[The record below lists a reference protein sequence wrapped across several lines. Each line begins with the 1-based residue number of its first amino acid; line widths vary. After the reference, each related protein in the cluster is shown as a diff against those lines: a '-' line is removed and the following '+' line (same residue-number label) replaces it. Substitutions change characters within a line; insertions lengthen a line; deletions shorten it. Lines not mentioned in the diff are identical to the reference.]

1 MCGDLELALS
11 VQEALNLD
19 IFERCLLLTTEGGL
33 QNKIYWVNILEIL
46 DDLSHI
52 EPGEFLITTAHGLQA
67 LNKKRQQ
74 EMVELFAERKMAA
87 MAIQTGHYIEEIPAS
102 LVSLFSAS
110 NIPLIEI
117 PPDISFKN
125 ITRSLMLSLLKA
137 ENEDTGE
144 MQPAKG
150 QVQLQQKYKTMLAI
164 WSGLTAGN
172 KPLSYHQDFLGLG
185 LETER
190 EYWICRVAICE
201 LNRKRTLYPVQT
213 EEHLAEPVVKAL
225 FQLLE
230 QRHMPYLVG
239 TTGTNLTLLL
249 QPLPESGTGSA
260 MIQYSR
266 RVLEELRLLYAQYD
280 IYLGLSNS
288 HINLSN
294 WEKAL
299 YQAEAALQ
307 AAALGLVKQNGFG
320 SYAALGPLKLILA
333 VEQTEVLEDQLH
345 ETLNSLFE
353 YDQRTCGALIQ
364 TLRTYL
370 KYHNIKNASEELY
383 VHRHT
388 MKYRLN
394 QIRKL
399 TGINPEETSS
409 VVILSEALTIYDYLK
424 ARGLIA

>member
-1 MCGDLELALS
+1 MSLT
-11 VQEALNLD
+11 VQEALNLE
-19 IFERCLLLTTEGGL
+19 IFGRCRLLTSGSGL
-33 QNKIYWVNILEIL
+33 KSNIYWVNILEIL

-67 LNKKRQQ
+67 LNTKRQK

-102 LVSLFSAS
+102 LVSLFSAY

-117 PPDISFKN
+117 PPDISFKS

-137 ENEDTGE
+137 EKEDARE
-144 MQPAKG
+144 IPPAEGKK
-150 QVQLQQKYKTMLAI
+150 QLQHKYKIMLAI
-164 WSGLTAGN
+164 WSGLTEGK
-172 KPLSYHQDFLGLG
+172 KPLSYHQGFLGLG
-185 LETER
+185 IETER
-190 EYWICRVAICE
+190 EYWACRVAVCDP
-201 LNRKRTLYPVQT
+201 NRWPTLYPVQT
-213 EEHLAEPVVKAL
+213 EEHLAETVGQAL
-225 FQLLE
+225 FQLME
-230 QRHMPYLVG
+230 QRHIPYLIG
-239 TTGTNLTLLL
+239 TAGDNLTLLL
-249 QPLPESGTGSA
+249 QPLPESGMGSA
-260 MIQYSR
+260 IVQYSKR
-266 RVLEELRLLYAQYD
+266 ILEELRLLCAQND

-288 HINLSN
+288 HFNIES

-299 YQAEAALQ
+299 GQAETALQ
-307 AAALGLVKQNGFG
+307 SAALGLVKQNGFG

-333 VEQTEVLEDQLH
+333 VERTEVLEDQLH
-345 ETLNSLFE
+345 ETLNPLFE
-353 YDQRTCGALIQ
+353 YDQRTGGALVH

-424 ARGLIA
+424 ARGLHP

>member
-1 MCGDLELALS
+1 MSLT
-11 VQEALNLD
+11 VKEALNLE
-19 IFERCLLLTTEGGL
+19 IFSRCRLLTTGSGL
-33 QNKIYWVNILEIL
+33 ESNIYWVNILEIL

-52 EPGEFLITTAHGLQA
+52 EPGEFLITTAHGLQT
-67 LNKKRQQ
+67 LNTKRQK
-74 EMVELFAERKMAA
+74 EMVELFAARKMAA
-87 MAIQTGHYIEEIPAS
+87 LAIQTGHYIEEIPAS
-102 LVSLFSAS
+102 LVSLFSAY

-117 PPDISFKN
+117 PPDISFKS
-125 ITRSLMLSLLKA
+125 ITRALMLSLLRAEKA
-137 ENEDTGE
+137 EAGE
-144 MQPAKG
+144 MEPANG
-150 QVQLQQKYKTMLAI
+150 LGQLQQKYKTMLAI
-164 WSGLTAGN
+164 WSGLAEGN

-190 EYWICRVAICE
+190 KYWICRVAACE
-201 LNRKRTLYPVQT
+201 LNRNRTLYPVQT
-213 EEHLAEPVVKAL
+213 DEHLAEAVGQAL

-230 QRHMPYLVG
+230 QRHVPYLVG
-239 TTGTNLTLLL
+239 TNGANLTLLL
-249 QPLPESGTGSA
+249 QPFPGGGPGTA
-260 MIQYSR
+260 IVQYSR
-266 RVLEELRLLYAQYD
+266 RILEELRLLCTQYD

-288 HINLSN
+288 HFSIEN
-294 WEKAL
+294 WDKAL
-299 YQAEAALQ
+299 GQAETALR

-333 VEQTEVLEDQLH
+333 VDKTEVLEDQLH
-345 ETLNSLFE
+345 ETLNPLFE
-353 YDQRTCGALIQ
+353 YDQRTGGALVN

-409 VVILSEALTIYDYLK
+409 VVALSEALTIYDYLK
-424 ARGLIA
+424 ARGLLT

>member
-1 MCGDLELALS
+1 MALT

-19 IFERCLLLTTEGGL
+19 IFSRCRLLTAGNGL
-33 QNKIYWVNILEIL
+33 KSNIHWVNILEIL

-67 LNKKRQQ
+67 LNTKRQK

-102 LVSLFSAS
+102 LVSLFSAY

-117 PPDISFKN
+117 PPDISFKS
-125 ITRSLMLSLLKA
+125 ITRSLMLSLLEA
-137 ENEDTGE
+137 EKEDTGE
-144 MQPAKG
+144 MPPAKG
-150 QVQLQQKYKTMLAI
+150 KDQLQQKYKTMLAI
-164 WSGLTAGN
+164 WSGLADGN
-172 KPLSYHQDFLGLG
+172 KLLSYHQGFLGLG
-185 LETER
+185 IETER
-190 EYWICRVAICE
+190 DYWICRVAVCDP
-201 LNRKRTLYPVQT
+201 NRNRILYPIQT
-213 EEHLAEPVVKAL
+213 EEHLAEPVGKAL

-230 QRHMPYLVG
+230 QRHIPYLVG
-239 TTGTNLTLLL
+239 TVGDNLTLLL

-260 MIQYSR
+260 IVQYGR
-266 RVLEELRLLYAQYD
+266 RILEELRLLCAQYD
-280 IYLGLSNS
+280 IFLGLSDR
-288 HINLSN
+288 HINIES

-299 YQAEAALQ
+299 GQAETALR

-320 SYAALGPLKLILA
+320 SYASLGPLKLILA
-333 VEQTEVLEDQLH
+333 VEKTEVLADQLH
-345 ETLNSLFE
+345 ETLNPLFE
-353 YDQRTCGALIQ
+353 YDQRTGGALVH

-399 TGINPEETSS
+399 TGINPEETTS
-409 VVILSEALTIYDYLK
+409 VVLLSEALTIYDYLK
-424 ARGLIA
+424 ARGLQP